1 MYHSHL
7 RSYFGV
13 SSLVQRWPLVA
24 MLFILVSGA
33 QIPEAARAESI
44 GQTTDWHLE
53 DRGEGDRAVQ
63 VLANAPLANG
73 PAVSSLSDVMPSDW
87 AFQALRNLVET
98 YGCIQGYP
106 DGTFKGARSLT
117 RYEFAAGLNACLE
130 VITGL
135 IAQSAVNPDDIGV
148 IQRLQEEYRGELS
161 ELSGRVDSLEVETAA
176 LRAQQFSTTTKLF
189 GVGTVYLAGAAGDTT
204 AASYIPTV
212 EGLRTIRPAE
222 ALKDNPVVQYS
233 TLLSFNTSIT
243 GPTDRLSVDLWTSNI
258 TPFSS
263 SIFGVTENVTGTN
276 QTRLSYDAPPYNG
289 EIGLADLIYQF
300 QPVKNLSVFL
310 DAVGG
315 EVSGELL
322 YATQPFTVLAPY
334 TNSISRFGRYDPIYY
349 QTLAR
354 PGVAVNYDFTDSL
367 SLGGG
372 YYGDFITSYK
382 PAEGFFG
389 GSNAVLAQLSM
400 FPTDTLGMTLVY
412 VRSYSPEGPGV
423 AVSGGTG
430 SLYADQP
437 FGTTFVP
444 GPGGSSIP
452 ASIATTADNLSWGF
466 GWRPISKLAFTGNVG
481 VSFAHAEQDN
491 PTYNV
496 TRGDGATLFQW
507 KFGLVLPDLF
517 KEGNVGSLM
526 VGNPY
531 RVVSHSSD
539 YLRPEGDT
547 AWHVELAYKHNFN
560 RNLSIQPGF
569 LLVMNPENN
578 AGNPAIGVF
587 QIKTQFLF

>member
-1 MYHSHL
+1 
-7 RSYFGV
+7 
-13 SSLVQRWPLVA
+13 
-24 MLFILVSGA
+24 MLFILLSGA
-33 QIPEAARAESI
+33 QMPEAARAQSI
-44 GQTTDWHLE
+44 GAAPNRSLE
-53 DRGEGDRAVQ
+53 KGERAVGDLQ
-63 VLANAPLANG
+63 VRASEPLANG
-73 PAVSSLSDVMPSDW
+73 PAVSSLADVMPSDW

-106 DGTFKGARSLT
+106 DGTFKGARSLS

-135 IAQSAVNPDDIGV
+135 IAQSAVNPDDIAV
-148 IQRLQEEYRGELS
+148 IQRLQQEYRGELS
-161 ELSGRVDSLEVETAA
+161 ELSSRVDSLEAETAA
-176 LRAQQFSTTTKLF
+176 LNAQQFSTTTKLF
-189 GVGTVYLAGAAGDTT
+189 GVGTVYLAGAVGDTT
-204 AASYIPTV
+204 AASYAPTV
-212 EGLRTIRPAE
+212 EGLRTLRPAE
-222 ALKDNPVVQYS
+222 DLKDNPVLQYS
-233 TLLSFNTSIT
+233 TLLSFNSSIT

-258 TPFSS
+258 TPFSPS
-263 SIFGVTENVTGTN
+263 LFGATENVTGTH

-289 EIGLADLIYQF
+289 TIGLADLIYQF
-300 QPVKNLSVFL
+300 QPVKNLSVFI

-372 YYGDFITSYK
+372 YYGDFVTSYN

-389 GSNAVLAQLSM
+389 GSNAALAQLSM

-412 VRSYSPEGPGV
+412 VRSYNSAGPGV

-437 FGTTFVP
+437 FGTTLLP
-444 GPGGSSIP
+444 GPGNRFIP
-452 ASIATTADNLSWGF
+452 ASIATTADHLSWGF
-466 GWRPISKLAFTGNVG
+466 GWRPTSKLAFTGNVG
-481 VSFAHAEQDN
+481 VSFAHAQQDN
-491 PTYNV
+491 PAYNV
-496 TRGDGATLFQW
+496 VRGDGATLFQW
-507 KFGLVLPDLF
+507 KLGIVLPDLF

-531 RVVSHSSD
+531 RVVSHSSE
-539 YLRPEGDT
+539 YLRPEADT
-547 AWHVELAYKHNFN
+547 AWHVELAYKHNLN